1 MDIRKGWNC
10 YRLKNPWQNNDCIFC
25 LVEIYGAK
33 SFVTFSFV
41 HWVDKYWSVII
52 CRLWFPCVDC
62 YSELC
67 TWNIDITVDKDMV
80 AVSCG
85 DLKEQVWCHNLCQLY
100 NWTDVVVIH
109 LVVSFGIYKPPIQ
122 CRCIADVREIF
133 FFVFSNTGY
142 SILPKLGHSTLRRE
156 GIKKMFSRNSVLAKG
171 DKMCSWWLTGK
182 SNCAEHDVI
191 CLLNRF
197 LYFYV
202 VVWHSCLM

>member
-10 YRLKNPWQNNDCIFC
+10 YRLKHPLQNNDCIFC

-100 NWTDVVVIH
+100 NWTDVVMIH
-109 LVVSFGIYKPPIQ
+109 LVVSFGICKPPIQ
-122 CRCIADVREIF
+122 CRCIADMREIF
-133 FFVFSNTGY
+133 FFVFSNAGY
-142 SILPKLGHSTLRRE
+142 SILPKLGNFFHT
-156 GIKKMFSRNSVLAKG
+156 KKGRYQENV
-171 DKMCSWWLTGK
+171 
-182 SNCAEHDVI
+182 
-191 CLLNRF
+191 
-197 LYFYV
+197 
-202 VVWHSCLM
+202 

>member
-25 LVEIYGAK
+25 LVEMYGAK

-100 NWTDVVVIH
+100 NWTDVVMIH
-109 LVVSFGIYKPPIQ
+109 LVVSFGICKPPIQ

-142 SILPKLGHSTLRRE
+142 SILPKLWEIFPH
-156 GIKKMFSRNSVLAKG
+156 
-171 DKMCSWWLTGK
+171 
-182 SNCAEHDVI
+182 
-191 CLLNRF
+191 
-197 LYFYV
+197 
-202 VVWHSCLM
+202 